1 MMHTHSAAYLED
13 EAVRLVLSVSGGE
26 AVLALRGH
34 VNLVAG
40 QRVANFAE
48 LLDLG
53 LENLLQPLVLQLS
66 TFHLLPQ
73 LCREKGTVWVPCCT
87 GGTGRMARGNKQG

>member
-1 MMHTHSAAYLED
+1 M
-13 EAVRLVLSVSGGE
+13 LSVSGGE

-34 VNLVAG
+34 INLVSG
-40 QRVANFAE
+40 QRVANLSK

-53 LENLLQPLVLQLS
+53 LENLLEPLVLQLS

-73 LCREKGTVWVPCCT
+73 LCREKGMV
-87 GGTGRMARGNKQG
+87 

>member
-1 MMHTHSAAYLED
+1 MLG
-13 EAVRLVLSVSGGE
+13 VPGGE

-34 VNLVAG
+34 INLVAG
-40 QRVANFAE
+40 QGVADLAE

-53 LENLLQPLVLQLS
+53 LEDLLEPLVLQLG

-73 LCREKGTVWVPCCT
+73 LCGET
-87 GGTGRMARGNKQG
+87 GMV

>member
-1 MMHTHSAAYLED
+1 MHTHSAAYLED

-26 AVLALRGH
+26 AVLALCGH

-53 LENLLQPLVLQLS
+53 LENLL
-66 TFHLLPQ
+66 
-73 LCREKGTVWVPCCT
+73 
-87 GGTGRMARGNKQG
+87 